1 MKSSKESELPYR
13 QRQERRRKSFYDHRR
28 RRNTA
33 NVVHTYSDVSNSTEA
48 ITGVEAIEEETGEE
62 VSVIIMKTKSTMQ
75 KCMPVILVT

>member
-1 MKSSKESELPYR
+1 MNPQKNRNSSYR

-33 NVVHTYSDVSNSTEA
+33 NVLPTYSDVSNSTGA

-62 VSVIIMKTKSTMQ
+62 VSVIIMKTISTMQ